1 MRRTAP
7 LGTGRRGLSQRLGN
21 ELFSPPHLTRAPY
34 PRVRSCEGHDPCF
47 SPAYSLQVE
56 ATLSGGT
63 DPEERIRHVLQT
75 ASGRRGAEELPEMWS
90 GGADRG
96 GEVPGLRRRL
106 AGAGRARTRRPGCVQ
121 GPRRSG
127 SPHTAART
135 GRLNKGAWA
144 GASNPLN
151 GAPAH
156 ATLPRP
162 LPGRYPA
169 PHPRD
174 VTNSGHVIRRGLQ

>member
-1 MRRTAP
+1 MCFRPPVAVEGPKNCPKCGAEVPTGAAKC
-7 LGTGRRGLSQRLGN
+7 LGCG
-21 ELFSPPHLTRAPY
+21 A
-34 PRVRSCEGHDPCF
+34 
-47 SPAYSLQVE
+47 ALQV
-56 ATLSGGT
+56 
-63 DPEERIRHVLQT
+63 PVVLAPGAPA
-75 ASGRRGAEELPEMWS
+75 ASK
-90 GGADRG
+90 
-96 GEVPGLRRRL
+96 VPG
-106 AGAGRARTRRPGCVQ
+106 AP
-121 GPRRSG
+121 G